1 MLTRW
6 TTESEKEQ
14 LLGLQTAEILDLNA
28 RKEFQRITDLTSR
41 MFMAPIAIITV
52 LDEHRQW
59 FKAPVGVDM
68 DGSLRTD
75 AFCDHTI
82 RNEGIMV
89 IPDTHLDSR
98 FSENPLVTHK
108 PNIRFYAGVPLI
120 MESGHAIGSLCI
132 IDTRP
137 RTFSEEQGQQL
148 QAMAAIVQAQ
158 LQYHHRIGKTNE
170 VTGLPNRTQLKLDLK
185 SLCILAPGSA
195 CGLVLMEVLNHASLL
210 EMSNALGLSYVEQL
224 MRDIAKAVT
233 DMTGPHATV
242 YHVGLARFAWVIS
255 AGRQEDE
262 EALANQL
269 LEYLQKPITSAD
281 LRFELQPRAGVV
293 RFYLNQ
299 HEVDDVIRKAMVCV
313 QQAGYN
319 ARSFHRY
326 EENEDSLQQ
335 RSYRL
340 LRDFGHAL
348 GNGQLRLVYQPK
360 FDNHSFS
367 CKGLEALIRWKHP
380 QMGEIPP
387 SEFIPLVE
395 ATPLIHSLTRFVIK
409 TALAQVAAWKA
420 EKLDLQVSINISPRN
435 LDEIDFPDYLNAMCN
450 QHGVPLKNIVI
461 ECTESDVLTGHGT
474 VQALQHIR
482 KLGIK
487 VALDDFGAAYSNL
500 ASLKNLPAEILKI
513 DRSMVCDIDT
523 NDRALSV
530 LKSIMTMASDLG
542 YRLVAE
548 GVDSAEVFDLLVS
561 LGFDEIQGYYFSR
574 PIEASE
580 IRKFVEERNR
590 YANGK

>member
-1 MLTRW
+1 M
-6 TTESEKEQ
+6 
-14 LLGLQTAEILDLNA
+14 
-28 RKEFQRITDLTSR
+28 
-41 MFMAPIAIITV
+41 
-52 LDEHRQW
+52 
-59 FKAPVGVDM
+59 
-68 DGSLRTD
+68 
-75 AFCDHTI
+75 
-82 RNEGIMV
+82 
-89 IPDTHLDSR
+89 
-98 FSENPLVTHK
+98 
-108 PNIRFYAGVPLI
+108 
-120 MESGHAIGSLCI
+120 
-132 IDTRP
+132 
-137 RTFSEEQGQQL
+137 
-148 QAMAAIVQAQ
+148 
-158 LQYHHRIGKTNE
+158 
-170 VTGLPNRTQLKLDLK
+170 
-185 SLCILAPGSA
+185 
-195 CGLVLMEVLNHASLL
+195 
-210 EMSNALGLSYVEQL
+210 
-224 MRDIAKAVT
+224 
-233 DMTGPHATV
+233 
-242 YHVGLARFAWVIS
+242 
-255 AGRQEDE
+255 
-262 EALANQL
+262 
-269 LEYLQKPITSAD
+269 
-281 LRFELQPRAGVV
+281 
-293 RFYLNQ
+293 
-299 HEVDDVIRKAMVCV
+299 
-313 QQAGYN
+313 
-319 ARSFHRY
+319 
-326 EENEDSLQQ
+326 
-335 RSYRL
+335 
-340 LRDFGHAL
+340 
-348 GNGQLRLVYQPK
+348 
-360 FDNHSFS
+360 
-367 CKGLEALIRWKHP
+367 GLEALIRWKHP

-435 LDEIDFPDYLNAMCN
+435 LDEVDFPDYLNAMCN

-474 VQALQHIR
+474 VQALQQIR